1 MIQIALLGFGV
12 VGSGTAEVLT
22 KNRSL
27 IEKHSGKQ
35 VEIKYILDLRDFPDH
50 PLGNRVVHD
59 FNLILNDPEVS
70 VVAEMMGGSHPAYE
84 FTKAALEAG
93 KHVVTSNKE
102 VVANFGAELLNLAR
116 EHGVN
121 YLFEAS
127 VGGGIPIIRP
137 LQNDFAPDNILSV
150 SGILNGTTN
159 YILSKM
165 KNDGAEFADAL
176 REAREK
182 GYAEADPTADIE
194 GLDAAR
200 KIVILCA
207 LAFGVLLSPSEIE
220 VQGITNITA
229 DQVAVAESLGC
240 AVKLIGHTERIG
252 TRVLAL
258 VGPHLVPASNPIH
271 HVEEVFNGI
280 LVDSDPLGRTFFY
293 GAGAGKLPTAGAI
306 VSDILNAPSADL
318 ILPVWKRA
326 NPNEVAT
333 SKDRKVRRAFVL
345 PGCAGCA
352 EKAKPVFG
360 FTDCVLRDGSFAFIS
375 VPMTGTEAEQA
386 LKTLGKEPV
395 WTLPVLD

>member
-35 VEIKYILDLRDFPDH
+35 MEIKYILDLRDFPDH
-50 PLGNRVVHD
+50 PLGDRVVHD

-70 VVAEMMGGSHPAYE
+70 IVAEMMGGSHPAYE
-84 FTKAALEAG
+84 FTKAALESG

-207 LAFGVLLSPSEIE
+207 LAFGVLIPPSEIE
-220 VQGITNITA
+220 VEGITKITSG
-229 DQVAVAESLGC
+229 QVAVAESLGC
-240 AVKLIGHTERIG
+240 AVKLIGHTERVG
-252 TRVLAL
+252 DRVLAL
-258 VGPHLVPASNPIH
+258 VGPHLVPVSNPIH
-271 HVEEVFNGI
+271 HVEDVFNGI
-280 LVDSDPLGRTFFY
+280 LVNSDPLGKTFFY

-306 VSDILNAPSADL
+306 VSDLLNATSTDL
-318 ILPVWKRA
+318 VLPVWKKA
-326 NPNEVAT
+326 EKNEIAK
-333 SKDRKVRRAFVL
+333 SSERKVRRAFVL
-345 PGCAGCA
+345 PGCAKCA

-360 FTDCVLRDGSFAFIS
+360 FSQYVLRDGGFAFIS
-375 VPMTGTEAEQA
+375 KPMTGEEVERA
-386 LKTLGKEPV
+386 LGEVEKTPI
-395 WTLPVLD
+395 WSLPILD